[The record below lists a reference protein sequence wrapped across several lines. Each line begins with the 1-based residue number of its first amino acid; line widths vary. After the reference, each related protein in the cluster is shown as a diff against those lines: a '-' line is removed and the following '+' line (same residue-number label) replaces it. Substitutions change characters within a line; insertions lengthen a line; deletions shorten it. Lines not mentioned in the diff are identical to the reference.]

1 MRDKYHRMKIP
12 AEQRM
17 ERQESIA
24 REHSEEYH
32 AALQR
37 AVALDIPQAYS
48 PSSYGTFHEIDVGE
62 DSARSSA
69 QGSSLPPK
77 KRTQSWNEFV
87 GRLFDVDDSGSAWPP
102 CEHSNLTSS
111 ERALLDHHL
120 MAVGYYITFRNFS
133 SLLFRV
139 SGARGDQ

>member
-1 MRDKYHRMKIP
+1 MRDNDEHMEIP

-17 ERQESIA
+17 ERHESIA

-48 PSSYGTFHEIDVGE
+48 PSSYGTFHQIDVGE
-62 DSARSSA
+62 DSGRSSA
-69 QGSSLPPK
+69 LGSSLFHK

-87 GRLFDVDDSGSAWPP
+87 GRLFDVDDAG
-102 CEHSNLTSS
+102 HMVFKKTSP
-111 ERALLDHHL
+111 
-120 MAVGYYITFRNFS
+120 
-133 SLLFRV
+133 
-139 SGARGDQ
+139 

>member
-1 MRDKYHRMKIP
+1 MRDKDQHMEIP

-17 ERQESIA
+17 ERHETIA

-48 PSSYGTFHEIDVGE
+48 PSTYGTFHEIDVGE
-62 DSARSSA
+62 DPGRSSD
-69 QGSSLPPK
+69 QGSSLSHKK

-87 GRLFDVDDSGSAWPP
+87 GRLFDVDDSGHMVFKKTYP
-102 CEHSNLTSS
+102 
-111 ERALLDHHL
+111 
-120 MAVGYYITFRNFS
+120 
-133 SLLFRV
+133 
-139 SGARGDQ
+139 